1 MLLPR
6 ILPDKFNISRL
17 LLLTL
22 FIGEL
27 CFASS
32 DLVKADSQ
40 IRTSRLADI
49 AMHPESSAP
58 AIAIT
63 VNNATISAE
72 IQARVEQFSVN
83 VSQQVKKGQ
92 LLLELNCEDYRLQEK
107 LATAKSD
114 AAKAYLQLARN
125 ELERAQNL
133 FAKALNS
140 EQNVDTARTNALARK
155 AELDMAAVELKQA
168 STNVSRCSIAAPFD
182 AVVTARNA
190 ATGQLATPGTPLI
203 TLVDI
208 QNIELSAQVAPG
220 TVAAMENASG
230 LYFEADQ
237 RFEVSLLRTG
247 AAIDT
252 RSRSQE
258 LRLGFVNKTPLAGT
272 AGKLVWQDRRPFVPA
287 RLVQQNNGESGIYIM
302 QDQALKFYPL
312 DDASPGR
319 NQPVSLPADTLIV
332 TAGFPDPST
341 HVAQFQ

>member
-1 MLLPR
+1 MPLFR
-6 ILPDKFNISRL
+6 ILPALFNTTRL

-22 FIGEL
+22 LIGEF
-27 CFASS
+27 CYASS
-32 DLVKADSQ
+32 ALVKADSQ
-40 IRTSRLADI
+40 LKTARLEDI
-49 AMHPESSAP
+49 AIYPTSSAP

-72 IQARVEQFSVN
+72 IQARVERFTVS
-83 VSQQVKKGQ
+83 VSQQVKKGE
-92 LLLELNCEDYRLQEK
+92 LLLELNCEDYRLREK
-107 LATAKSD
+107 LAAAKRD

-140 EQNVDTARTNALARK
+140 EQNVDTANTNALARK
-155 AELDMAAVELKQA
+155 AELDMAEIELRQA
-168 STNVSRCSIAAPFD
+168 STNVSRCSITAPFD
-182 AVVTARNA
+182 AVVTARDA

-220 TVAAMENASG
+220 TIPSIANASG
-230 LYFEADQ
+230 LYFEADK
-237 RFEVSLLRTG
+237 RFEVTLLRTG

-258 LRLGFVNKTPLAGT
+258 LRLEFVDNIPLAGT

-287 RLVQQNNGESGIYIM
+287 RLVQQNNGASGIYIM
-302 QDQALKFYPL
+302 QDQALMFYPL
-312 DDASPGR
+312 DNVIPGR
-319 NQPVSLPADTLIV
+319 NQPVSLPVDTLIV

-341 HVAQFQ
+341 HVAHYQ